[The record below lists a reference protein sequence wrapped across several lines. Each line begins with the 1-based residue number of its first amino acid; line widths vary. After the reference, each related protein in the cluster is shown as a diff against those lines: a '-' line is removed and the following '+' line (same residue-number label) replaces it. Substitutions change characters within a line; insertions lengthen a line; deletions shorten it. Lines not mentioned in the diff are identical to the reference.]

1 MTRRPMRRLSDL
13 LPEVAARLGIREE
26 LHDASRAQAWELL
39 VAELVPHASGTCH
52 LLEVRPP
59 TLVVSA
65 PDPATAQELRLQAT
79 MLLEAFAGAPAG
91 ERLNALQV
99 VVRPAEHR

>member
-13 LPEVAARLGIREE
+13 LPEVAARLGIHEE
-26 LHDASRAQAWELL
+26 LHEASRAQAWELL
-39 VAELVPHASGTCH
+39 VAELVPHAAGNCQ

-59 TLVVSA
+59 ALVVSA

-79 MLLEAFAGAPAG
+79 TLLDAFAGVPAG
-91 ERLNALQV
+91 ERLDTLKV
-99 VVRPAEHR
+99 VVRPA

>member
-13 LPEVAARLGIREE
+13 LPDVATRLGIGEE
-26 LHDASRAQAWELL
+26 LREASRAQAWELL
-39 VAELVPHASGTCH
+39 VAELVPHAAGGCH
-52 LLEVRPP
+52 LLEVRAP

-79 MLLEAFAGAPAG
+79 MLLEAYAGLPAG
-91 ERLNALQV
+91 ERLDALKV
-99 VVRPAEHR
+99 VVRPG